1 MLRKRIQLG
10 LIHVA
15 VAMTL
20 VPINSTLNRVMIHEL
35 AISATLVAVLAS
47 LPYLF
52 SPIQIL
58 IGSFSDHHP
67 VWGWRRTPYVL
78 MGLVLCV
85 FGVVLSPLAAYLLAQ
100 NFLAGL
106 LLGLFAFGA
115 WGMGFNFSTVSYLSL
130 ASELSGEQGR
140 GKTIA
145 TMWFMMIV
153 SIILTAILISRL
165 VDPFTAQAL
174 LRSFWVVGLAALV
187 LGMLGVIKLEP
198 RIATEK
204 AETEVRYSWRE
215 TSKSV
220 LENPQATLFFVYL
233 IVLLIALLGQ
243 DILLEPFGGQA
254 FQMPVQVTT
263 RITAIW
269 GTFSLIALLVA
280 GAIERRFSKRVVA
293 VWGGWLALVGF
304 VLIASSGVIVN
315 ERIFYAG
322 VVLLG
327 LGTGLSTVANLSLML
342 DMTTAGKV
350 GLFIGA
356 WGMANAISR
365 LAGSVLGGAVRDTL
379 TQLLSNPVHAYV
391 IVFGLMAIL
400 LFVSLLMLR
409 RIDVSAFQEGAQ
421 GAGLVERAALASEAS

>member
-1 MLRKRIQLG
+1 MFRKRIQLG

-20 VPINSTLNRVMIHEL
+20 VPINSTLNRVMINEL
-35 AISATLVAVLAS
+35 AISATLVAMLAS

-67 VWGWRRTPYVL
+67 LWGWRRTPYVL
-78 MGLVLCV
+78 MGLLLCV
-85 FGVVLSPLAAYLLAQ
+85 SGVVLAPLAAFLLAQ
-100 NFLAGL
+100 NFLVGL
-106 LLGLFAFGA
+106 LLGLLAFGA
-115 WGMGFNFSTVSYLSL
+115 WGMGFNFATVSYLSL

-153 SIILTAILISRL
+153 SIIFTAILISRL

-174 LRSFWVVGLAALV
+174 IRSFWVVGLAALI
-187 LGMLGVIKLEP
+187 LGITGVIKLEP
-198 RIATEK
+198 RIAREK
-204 AETEVRYSWRE
+204 PETETRYSWGE
-215 TSKSV
+215 TSKAV

-243 DILLEPFGGQA
+243 DILLEPYGGLA
-254 FQMPVQVTT
+254 FQMPVQATT

-269 GTFSLIALLVA
+269 GFFSLIALLVA
-280 GAIERRFSKRVVA
+280 GVVERRFSKRLVA
-293 VWGGWLALVGF
+293 TWGGWLALVGF
-304 VLIASSGVIVN
+304 VLIASSGVMVNKSMFYSGIVM
-315 ERIFYAG
+315 
-322 VVLLG
+322 LG

-342 DMTTAGKV
+342 DMTTVGKV

-365 LAGSVLGGAVRDTL
+365 LVGSVLGGAVRDAL
-379 TQLLSNPVHAYV
+379 TQVLTNPVYAYV
-391 IVFGLMAIL
+391 VVFGLMALL

-409 RIDVSAFQEGAQ
+409 RIDVSAFQEDAQ
-421 GAGLVERAALASEAS
+421 GTSLVEHAALASEAS